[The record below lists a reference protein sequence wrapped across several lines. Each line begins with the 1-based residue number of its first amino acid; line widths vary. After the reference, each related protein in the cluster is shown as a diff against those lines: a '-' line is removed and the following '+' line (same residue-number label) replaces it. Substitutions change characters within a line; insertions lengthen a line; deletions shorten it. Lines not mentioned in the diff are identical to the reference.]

1 MKTIRDFVS
10 VMDLQTLVVTLLAV
24 GATYLCQRFGWLADI
39 PTGLIGLA
47 VVFPIVF
54 SINAAYRRREE
65 ALKSFASL
73 KAHAVAI
80 FYAHRDWVPDGK
92 GGDHAPRARQ
102 VILDLLTGIRE
113 YFGWGWP
120 DDKDPNLAK
129 VYGRFSAFSKSIEEM
144 RAAGL
149 TAGEASRSNQYMRA
163 MMIDFER
170 MRNILAYR
178 TPVALRAYSKVFL
191 NIFPILFGPYFAYIA
206 ESKSDYPIIGYA
218 VAVLYALVLV
228 SLDNIQE
235 KLEMPFD
242 SVGRDDLRLDVGP
255 LYSPVLD

>member
-1 MKTIRDFVS
+1 MKTVKHFFGIVDAHTVI
-10 VMDLQTLVVTLLAV
+10 VMVLAL
-24 GATYLCQRFGWLADI
+24 ASTWLCRHYGLAADI
-39 PTGLIGLA
+39 PTGLIGIA
-47 VVFPIVF
+47 IIFPIVF

-65 ALKSFASL
+65 ALKNFASL

-80 FYAHRDWVPDGK
+80 FYAHRDWVPGGK
-92 GGDHAPRARQ
+92 GVEHAPRARQ
-102 VILDLLTGIRE
+102 AILDLLTGIRE

-129 VYGRFSAFSKSIEEM
+129 VYDRFSTFSRSIEEM

-149 TAGEASRSNQYMRA
+149 TSGEASRSNQYMRA

-206 ESKSDYPIIGYA
+206 ESKSDYPITGYA
-218 VAVLYALVLV
+218 VAVLYSLVLV

-235 KLEMPFD
+235 NLEMPFD
-242 SVGRDDLRLDVGP
+242 SIGRDDLRLDVGP